1 MPSQRSAFG
10 KSISTKK
17 RKACAF
23 RFPLSH
29 ACPHSLRAVIPK
41 SRPAARVGIIPAHAR
56 RRCGTDGIGG
66 GTRGG
71 DETKRG
77 TGSDR
82 AARSPTVAGTPPAAV
97 SGPHHGGAA
106 IAVGIA
112 ARSDADTAAHDHRDV
127 H

>member
-23 RFPLSH
+23 RFASSH

-41 SRPAARVGIIPAHAR
+41 SRPAARVGVIPAHAR
-56 RRCGTDGIGG
+56 RRRGTDGIGG

-71 DETKRG
+71 DETTRR
-77 TGSDR
+77 TGGHR
-82 AARSPTVAGTPPAAV
+82 PARSQTVVAGTRPAAV
-97 SGPHHGGAA
+97 SGPHHGGA
-106 IAVGIA
+106 
-112 ARSDADTAAHDHRDV
+112 
-127 H
+127 